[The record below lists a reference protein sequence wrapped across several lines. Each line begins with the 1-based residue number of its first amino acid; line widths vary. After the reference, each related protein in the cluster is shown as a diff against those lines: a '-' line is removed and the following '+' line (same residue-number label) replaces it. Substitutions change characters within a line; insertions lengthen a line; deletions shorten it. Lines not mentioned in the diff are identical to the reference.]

1 MKKIID
7 YIRRRLSVKLSLWVV
22 LFAAVIFN
30 SALGFFVWQA
40 REAVHQEAIS
50 RATQILDKTTLRV
63 EGILNRVEVATQMT
77 EWLVQRHPDK
87 ADSMFVYSRGMLLNN
102 PDFYNCSIAFEPY
115 HFKDKGRYFSAYSM
129 MSGDSIRTI
138 QGGSD
143 HYQYFYMD
151 WYLMPTLT
159 GRPCWTEP
167 YMDFDAPTNSY
178 AMVTSYCQAIKDKEG
193 HAIGVINTSL
203 SLNWLSKTI
212 SETKPYPNSYSIMI
226 GRGGTYFVHPDT
238 AKITR
243 QTIFTQTIERLR
255 VGETS
260 AKRLSTNGAQESS
273 GMQPD
278 TALTALGHAMQRG
291 EEGMKRMDI
300 DGTDCYV
307 FYKPLGQTGC
317 SMAIVCPESDI
328 FGGFNRL
335 RHIVWAIITVGLL
348 LMLFFF
354 IRIITRELRP
364 LGQLAEETET
374 IASGQ
379 FDAQIPDFHR
389 TDEIGQL
396 SHSFADMQQSLVRYI
411 EELKVTTTQ
420 KASIESELNIARS
433 IQMAMLPKTFPP
445 FPDCDEVSIYG
456 QLTPAKAVGGDL
468 YDFYIRDQKLF
479 FCIGDVSGKGIPAS
493 LVMAVTRS
501 LFRTISTREERP
513 ERIVSLLNDAAA
525 KDNETK
531 MFSTLFVG
539 VLDLQTGHMAY
550 CNAGHNPPLLIS
562 SEGNRIGLL
571 PVDSNVPA
579 GIMEGWEY
587 TAQDTTIDSG
597 TTIFLYTDG
606 LNEAEDATHGQFG
619 DERMME
625 TAQAASADGHPS
637 PRTLVERMVDA
648 VHAFV
653 GEAEQSDDLTIMAI
667 QYNPKAAIEREQSGA
682 CTDSAE
688 REQAR
693 PQVKAAADGQ
703 RRHSITLPND
713 IMTVPQLH
721 EFVEEVAE
729 NAALEAPQTMSL
741 DLAIEEAVV
750 NVMNYAY
757 PEGTKG
763 TVNIVATI
771 ADGALSFVIS
781 DSGKPFDPTA
791 KGDVDITISVEERPI
806 GGLGIHLIRQ
816 IMDVITYERKDNKN
830 ILTLRKNLNNN

>member
-1 MKKIID
+1 MKRIIA

-30 SALGFFVWQA
+30 AALAFFVWQA

-50 RATQILDKTTLRV
+50 RATQILDKTSLRV

-115 HFKDKGRYFSAYSM
+115 YFKDKGRYFSAYSM

-151 WYLMPTLT
+151 WYLMPTLM

-178 AMVTSYCQAIKDKEG
+178 AMVTSYCQAIKDKAG
-193 HAIGVINTSL
+193 RAIGVINTSL

-238 AKITR
+238 TKITR
-243 QTIFTQTIERLR
+243 QTIFTQTID
-255 VGETS
+255 
-260 AKRLSTNGAQESS
+260 N
-273 GMQPD
+273 PD

-335 RHIVWAIITVGLL
+335 RHIVWGIITVGLL

-364 LGQLAEETET
+364 LQQLAKETET

-396 SHSFADMQQSLVRYI
+396 SHSFAGMQQSLVRYI
-411 EELKVTTTQ
+411 EQLKDTTAQ

-433 IQMAMLPKTFPP
+433 IQMSMLPKTFPP

-456 QLTPAKAVGGDL
+456 QLAPAKAVGGDL
-468 YDFYIRDQKLF
+468 YDFYIRDQKMF

-493 LVMAVTRS
+493 LVMAVTRA
-501 LFRTISTREERP
+501 LFRTISAHEERP
-513 ERIVSLLNDAAA
+513 ERIVSQLSNTIAE
-525 KDNETK
+525 DNEQG
-531 MFSTLFVG
+531 MFVTLFVG
-539 VLDLQTGHMAY
+539 IIDLDTGHMAY

-562 SEGNRIGLL
+562 GKGNRVGLL
-571 PVDSNVPA
+571 PVDSNIPA
-579 GIMEGWEY
+579 GVMSGWEY
-587 TAQDTTIDSG
+587 TPQDTTIDSG

-606 LNEAEDATHGQFG
+606 LNEAENSTHGQFG

-625 TAQAASADGHPS
+625 TAQAVCADGRPS
-637 PRTLVERMVDA
+637 PQALVDKMVAA

-653 GEAEQSDDLTIMAI
+653 GDAEQSDDLTMMAI
-667 QYNPKAAIEREQSGA
+667 QYSP
-682 CTDSAE
+682 
-688 REQAR
+688 
-693 PQVKAAADGQ
+693 KAAADGQ
-703 RRHSITLPND
+703 RRHSVTLPND
-713 IMTVPQLH
+713 VDTVPQLPQ
-721 EFVEEVAE
+721 FINAVAE
-729 NAALEAPQTMSL
+729 DAALDASQTMSL
-741 DLAIEEAVV
+741 NLAIEEAVV
-750 NVMNYAY
+750 NVMQYAY

-771 ADGALSFVIS
+771 ADGLLTFVIS

-791 KGDVDITISVEERPI
+791 KADVDTTLPAEERPI
-806 GGLGIHLIRQ
+806 GGLGIHLVRQ
-816 IMDVITYERKDNKN
+816 MMDDITYERKGNKN
-830 ILTLRKNLNNN
+830 ILTLRKSLRP